1 MLMEPAKNITIK
13 SLPEEDRPREKLV
26 SKGRQALS
34 SAELIAILI
43 RTGTRNET
51 AIDIAQKIMNK
62 YSSDL
67 NELGKVSVNEL
78 SKIHGIGKTKAITI
92 IAALEL
98 GRRRQLFE
106 PEKKAQIKSSADIY
120 DYLHPLIGDLP
131 HEEFW
136 VLYLSKSNRV
146 IEREKVSSGGVT
158 GTVVDAKIIIKHA
171 IEKLASSIALCHN
184 HPSGNINPSDADIT
198 LTKRIRDAGNLLDI
212 TVVDHIII
220 GDKSYYSF
228 NDEGMI

>member
-1 MLMEPAKNITIK
+1 
-13 SLPEEDRPREKLV
+13 
-26 SKGRQALS
+26 
-34 SAELIAILI
+34 
-43 RTGTRNET
+43 
-51 AIDIAQKIMNK
+51 
-62 YSSDL
+62 
-67 NELGKVSVNEL
+67 
-78 SKIHGIGKTKAITI
+78 
-92 IAALEL
+92 
-98 GRRRQLFE
+98 
-106 PEKKAQIKSSADIY
+106 
-120 DYLHPLIGDLP
+120 
-131 HEEFW
+131 
-136 VLYLSKSNRV
+136 LYLSKSNRV

-198 LTKRIRDAGNLLDI
+198 LTKRIREAGNLLDI

>member
-1 MLMEPAKNITIK
+1 MEPAKSFTIK
-13 SLPEEDRPREKLV
+13 SLAEEDRPREKLLL
-26 SKGRQALS
+26 KGRQALS

-51 AIDIAQKIMNK
+51 AIDIAHKIVNK
-62 YSSDL
+62 YNSDL
-67 NELGKVSVNEL
+67 NELGKISVAEL

-106 PEKKAQIKSSADIY
+106 SEKKAQIRSSSDIY
-120 DYLHPLIGDLP
+120 EYVHPLIADLP

-136 VLYLSKSNRV
+136 ILYLNKSNRV

-158 GTVVDAKIIIKHA
+158 GTVVDVKIIMKHA
-171 IEKLASSIALCHN
+171 IEKLATSIALCHN